1 MRVPTEL
8 LWLLHHWLQRL
19 LTNVQAI
26 GQALGVA
33 LSALH
38 EDDAGLGLYSLA
50 HHVKREHL
58 VR

>member
-1 MRVPTEL
+1 MPVHTLSLR
-8 LWLLHHWLQRL
+8 LLHHWLQRL

-26 GQALGVA
+26 GQPLGVE

-38 EDDAGLGLYSLA
+38 EVDAGLGLYSLA
-50 HHVKREHL
+50 HHVKREHP